1 MKDQRHDRRSTRCLR
16 TTRAIPLAAAFM
28 VTTSVGFAQQA
39 IKPLTNDDVVLM
51 VKNELPEEVIL
62 NAIQANET
70 TFDTSASSL
79 IGLKNAGVSPK
90 LIDAMLASAAAKK
103 NPPATSPGSQAV
115 APGALSLSASGAG
128 AGASSPSVGLAQFG
142 EVVKAMMGGGK
153 PGAPETGGI
162 SSLANA
168 LGATALPA
176 NAQTPVVAFLD
187 GSQRRELAIERTFVA
202 QIKSKSDS
210 LTGIAVDSATKSAL
224 QAGIDQV
231 WFSTVSH
238 LGTGIGGSVASDA
251 IWRTSN
257 DVASNVLA
265 RHFQPTYK
273 YVWALAGVSSPVAAS
288 SSPRV
293 DVAYASLPGINPDE
307 FDPVIVK
314 LTASNSA
321 WRLVG
326 ATKAK
331 SETVLT
337 QAPQWQVYSS
347 FIEDRVP
354 ATVNKIASGHAQ
366 ISPAAAL
373 TPGEYAVVLRP
384 ISKDKKFSG
393 ADIALNQGVGL
404 LFNSAWSFSV
414 K

>member
-16 TTRAIPLAAAFM
+16 ATRAIALAAAFM

-39 IKPLTNDDVVLM
+39 IKPLSNDDVVLM
-51 VKNELPEEVIL
+51 VKNALPEEVIL

-70 TFDTSASSL
+70 SFDTSASSL
-79 IGLKNAGVSPK
+79 IALKNAGVSPK
-90 LIDAMLASAAAKK
+90 LIDAMLASAVAKK

-115 APGALSLSASGAG
+115 APGALGLPAGGAG

-187 GSQRRELAIERTFVA
+187 GSQGRELATERTFVA

-224 QAGIDQV
+224 QAGIDQA
-231 WFSTVSH
+231 WYTTASH
-238 LGTGIGGSVASDA
+238 LTGIGGAVASDA

-307 FDPVIVK
+307 FEPAIIK

-337 QAPQWQVYSS
+337 QAPQWQIYSS

-373 TPGEYAVVLRP
+373 APGEYAVVLRP

-393 ADIALNQGVGL
+393 AEIALNQGVGL